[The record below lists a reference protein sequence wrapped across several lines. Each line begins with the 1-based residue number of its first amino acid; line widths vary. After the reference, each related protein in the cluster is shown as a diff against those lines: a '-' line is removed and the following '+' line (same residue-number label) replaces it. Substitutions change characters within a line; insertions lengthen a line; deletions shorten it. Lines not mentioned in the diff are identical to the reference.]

1 MDSLTASAPEI
12 IPAPAP
18 LPVPAAAS
26 PAPAMPREAPLAMP
40 VQSLRRFSRSERR
53 AWADP
58 TRARTPWLERLF
70 VFGGAL
76 ALTVYGERE
85 MYGVVEVGVIT
96 PLEWALVGLFVLT
109 FSWICLAFTQC
120 VLGFAWAGLAEDAV
134 STATLVPAARIST
147 PVTAP
152 SIRYRRAI
160 NRVELILVYL
170 FLVPARGPALASEY
184 GCPGSAADQAPRCAG
199 FSS

>member
-1 MDSLTASAPEI
+1 
-12 IPAPAP
+12 
-18 LPVPAAAS
+18 
-26 PAPAMPREAPLAMP
+26 MPREAPLAMP
-40 VQSLRRFSRSERR
+40 VQSLRQFSRSERR

-96 PLEWALVGLFVLT
+96 PLEWALVTLFVLT

-120 VLGFAWAGLAEDAV
+120 VLGFAW
-134 STATLVPAARIST
+134 LVFRAPRPNSPAAHAQCQDRDRHADLQRG
-147 PVTAP
+147 PGAGVRGDAGDLRGHRGDGP
-152 SIRYRRAI
+152 RRFL
-160 NRVELILVYL
+160 RL
-170 FLVPARGPALASEY
+170 FLSRPTPPIPTS
-184 GCPGSAADQAPRCAG
+184 GSPRSGRCWRCASDFPRRVYSIADG
-199 FSS
+199 ERT

>member
-18 LPVPAAAS
+18 AAAVAAS
-26 PAPAMPREAPLAMP
+26 PTPAMPREAPLAMP

-58 TRARTPWLERLF
+58 ARARTPWLERLF

-76 ALTVYGERE
+76 ALTAYGERE

-96 PLEWALVGLFVLT
+96 PLEWALVTLFVLT
-109 FSWICLAFTQC
+109 FSWICLAFTSS
-120 VLGFAWAGLAEDAV
+120 VLGFGWLVFRAPRPAPLPGALTVKTAV
-134 STATLVPAARIST
+134 VMPIYNEA
-147 PVTAP
+147 
-152 SIRYRRAI
+152 
-160 NRVELILVYL
+160 
-170 FLVPARGPALASEY
+170 PARVF
-184 GCPGSAADQAPRCAG
+184 AAMQAIYEDIEGTGLGDSFDYFFLSDTTNPDIWIAE
-199 FSS
+199 